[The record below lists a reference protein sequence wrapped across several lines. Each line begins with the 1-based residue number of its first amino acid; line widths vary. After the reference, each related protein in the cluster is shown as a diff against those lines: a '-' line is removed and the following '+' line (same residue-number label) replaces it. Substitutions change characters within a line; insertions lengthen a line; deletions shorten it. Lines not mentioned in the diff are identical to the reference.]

1 MGGGLMQL
9 VAYGAQDIYLTGNPQ
24 ITFFKVVYRRHTNFS
39 METIQQTLSGSSS
52 TPLGGSASSTCVISR
67 NGDLVYRVYARVKS
81 SNDIII
87 EHPHYSSGILNFF
100 DSVELEIGG
109 QLIDRHTAQWMSVWE
124 NISQTNDNFKVIWGD
139 GRGDGVYNVFGD
151 GGNVTDAG
159 LINYTMNPYRYINVP
174 FNFWFC
180 RNPGL
185 ALPLIALQY
194 HEVKIKISTI
204 ADSYLFSNLNDVPE
218 DTPGSIDYDIF
229 CDYIYL
235 DTDERRRF
243 AQVSHEYLIEQVQIQ
258 GGGSNSSQ
266 KLNFNHPVKFIS
278 WTTQNGTQSINSDAT
293 IQLNGHD
300 RFSKQSPEYFYKKQ
314 FIDYFNPIEQMMKQH
329 TIHSVAGENDNPT
342 EEDNPYRIRNHS
354 IVGNSAVGG
363 SGSNTIT
370 YTTYRL
376 LNKTDNIK
384 KLIRIEFNKHW
395 LHINPLELGNDPLQG
410 TTKKFG
416 IRLWISDSADIGNNY
431 IPPTNG
437 YVSRSGSYKYGT
449 SAPTTDFNE
458 NDAKPNNDP
467 STTPISP
474 DMQEVNN
481 LILAAANPADFDIV
495 GDGGVNVSNDFKIQ
509 AGHHDNSSDYPLSHF
524 TFTPQTPPSLTGKYL
539 FITFYAV
546 NAFLGGTGAK
556 IHPKNIVIKTQHTVQ
571 PTLDEIKLNVGN
583 SKIVSSTGPHYFLN
597 AYSFALKP
605 LEHQPSGTC
614 NFSRIDNAKL
624 IFEGGSSPTIDNIY
638 AVNYNVLRIMSGMGG
653 LAYSN

>member
-52 TPLGGSASSTCVISR
+52 TPVGGSASSTCTISR

-81 SNDIII
+81 PNDIQIV
-87 EHPHYSSGILNFF
+87 HTNSSIGILDFF
-100 DSVELEIGG
+100 NSVELEIGG

-124 NISQTNDNFKVIWGD
+124 NISQTNDNFEVIWGND
-139 GRGDGVYNVFGD
+139 YAYNVFGD
-151 GGNVTDAG
+151 GDVAAEY
-159 LINYTMNPYRYINVP
+159 LPNYSTNPYRYINVP

-204 ADSYLFSNLNDVPE
+204 AEKNSFQSSE
-218 DTPGSIDYDIF
+218 GTSGSIDYDIF

-258 GGGSNSSQ
+258 GGGSSNSQ

-278 WTTQNGTQSINSDAT
+278 WTTRNNTQSINSDAT

-314 FIDYFNPIEQMMKQH
+314 FIDYFNPIEQKMHLK
-329 TIHSVAGENDNPT
+329 TIDSIAGAYEPPSDGG
-342 EEDNPYRIRNHS
+342 NPYTLRNHNIS
-354 IVGNSAVGG
+354 GNSPLD
-363 SGSNTIT
+363 SGADNIT
-370 YTTYRL
+370 YTSYRL
-376 LNKTDNIK
+376 LNQTDTNK
-384 KLIRIEFNKHW
+384 KLVSIKFKQGW
-395 LHINPLELGNDPLQG
+395 LHDNQNEDGLLGAALGD
-410 TTKKFG
+410 TKQFG
-416 IRLWISDSADIGNNY
+416 IRLWTSTNPIID
-431 IPPTNG
+431 NG
-437 YVSRSGSYKYGT
+437 YNEPTLSYYGYYKYDGDT
-449 SAPTTDFNE
+449 SSTTFVK
-458 NDAKPNNDP
+458 NDARPNADAILIN
-467 STTPISP
+467 P
-474 DMQEVNN
+474 DMVKTRNKVIKDAN
-481 LILAAANPADFDIV
+481 AATPGTFTNFDIV
-495 GDGGVNVSNDFKIQ
+495 GDGTYVDDDFKIQ
-509 AGHHDNSSDYPLSHF
+509 PQGGYENSSSQPLSHF
-524 TFTPQTPPSLTGKYL
+524 TFVVPEDTDISLSGKYL
-539 FITFYAV
+539 FITFYTV
-546 NAFLGGTGAK
+546 NAYLGGTGAK
-556 IHPKNIVIKTQHTVQ
+556 IRPQNIVINTEHTVQ
-571 PTLDEIKLNVGN
+571 PTLDEKKLIVSH
-583 SKIVSSTGPHYFLN
+583 SKIVASTYHHFLN

-624 IFEGGSSPTIDNIY
+624 IFEGGTPPTIDNIY

>member
-52 TPLGGSASSTCVISR
+52 TPVGGSASSTCVISR

-81 SNDIII
+81 TNNITIRFHD
-87 EHPHYSSGILNFF
+87 SSIGILNLF

-124 NISQTNDNFKVIWGD
+124 NISQTNDNHEVIWGEKIE
-139 GRGDGVYNVFGD
+139 YNRFGD
-151 GGNVTDAG
+151 GGDI
-159 LINYTMNPYRYINVP
+159 LSSQLDNYRTTPYRYINVP

-194 HEVKIKISTI
+194 HEVKIKISTE
-204 ADSYLFSNLNDVPE
+204 ASTNFFKSSYVLNGGAK
-218 DTPGSIDYDIF
+218 GSIDYDIF

-258 GGGSNSSQ
+258 GGGSGSSQ

-278 WTTQNGTQSINSDAT
+278 WTSQTNIQSINSDAT

-314 FIDYFNPIEQMMKQH
+314 FIDYFNPIKQNMGTELLVDYDENADSRH
-329 TIHSVAGENDNPT
+329 PSQSPLDSTVIDNHIAGN
-342 EEDNPYRIRNHS
+342 
-354 IVGNSAVGG
+354 GNSND
-363 SGSNTIT
+363 SIK
-370 YTTYRL
+370 YTTYRIYSSTHS
-376 LNKTDNIK
+376 NK
-384 KLIRIEFNKHW
+384 LARIEFSPNW
-395 LHINPLELGNDPLQG
+395 LSPSEESKI
-410 TTKKFG
+410 TTGGQSQKFG
-416 IRLWISDSADIGNNY
+416 IRLWTSTDGSISN
-431 IPPTNG
+431 
-437 YVSRSGSYKYGT
+437 SYKSGHTDGNSTSYGYRT
-449 SAPTTDFNE
+449 SGTASTYTFEEDV
-458 NDAKPNNDP
+458 AKPNNAAAL
-467 STTPISP
+467 IAP
-474 DMQEVNN
+474 DMTKTNN
-481 LILAAANPADFDIV
+481 SVIEAASSGTPFTNFDFEESLSGVAATFSIQPQTNRTSLSAENPVI
-495 GDGGVNVSNDFKIQ
+495 S
-509 AGHHDNSSDYPLSHF
+509 F
-524 TFTPQTPPSLTGKYL
+524 TFTPPSTPDIILKDKFL
-539 FITFYAV
+539 FITFYTM
-546 NAFLGGTGAK
+546 NINLHGGAIINRNK
-556 IHPKNIVIKTQHTVQ
+556 ISIYTEHTI
-571 PTLDEIKLNVGN
+571 PPALDEIKLNVNN
-583 SKIVSSTGPHYFLN
+583 SKIVGSVDAHFLN

-624 IFEGGSSPTIDNIY
+624 IFEGGTPPTIDNIY